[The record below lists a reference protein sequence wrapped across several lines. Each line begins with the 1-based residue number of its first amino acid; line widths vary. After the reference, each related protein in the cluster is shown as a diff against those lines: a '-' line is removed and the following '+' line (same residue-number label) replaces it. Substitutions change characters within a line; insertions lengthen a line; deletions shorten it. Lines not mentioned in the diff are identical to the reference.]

1 MIVRRWL
8 SIFWRAAWSMRASCM
23 RSSSRILR
31 TSRRM
36 VLRSSM
42 KSTSSSSATASV
54 TAWASLLTLS
64 RLNRTAKNSSKNS
77 LVFFHQLGLYLTEH
91 FLVIGA
97 ALLHF
102 LGIGFEDDAHL
113 VVDAVFERQFF
124 EQRGVHLL
132 VKSRHRLG
140 LNETARHQFFG
151 NFAGQIAHI
160 FFGKEHVQGAFLV
173 KKKFN
178 TSEPVVGRW
187 SLVVRHPPQL
197 ASTGRTQHFAERVC
211 QRPQTTDLRPSSPQA
226 VAVTAAK
233 PYNDGTPC
241 LHLQTT

>member
-1 MIVRRWL
+1 MMVRRWL

-42 KSTSSSSATASV
+42 KSTSSKSATASV

-64 RLNRTAKNSSKNS
+64 RLNRTAGKSSENS
-77 LVFFHQLGLYLTEH
+77 LVFFHQFGLHFTEH

-102 LGIGFEDDAHL
+102 VGISFEDDAHL
-113 VVDAVFERQFF
+113 IVNAVLERQFF
-124 EQRGVHLL
+124 EQSGVHLL
-132 VKSRHRLG
+132 GKSRHRLG

-160 FFGKEHVQGAFLV
+160 FFGKEHDKSAFL
-173 KKKFN
+173 
-178 TSEPVVGRW
+178 
-187 SLVVRHPPQL
+187 
-197 ASTGRTQHFAERVC
+197 
-211 QRPQTTDLRPSSPQA
+211 
-226 VAVTAAK
+226 
-233 PYNDGTPC
+233 
-241 LHLQTT
+241 